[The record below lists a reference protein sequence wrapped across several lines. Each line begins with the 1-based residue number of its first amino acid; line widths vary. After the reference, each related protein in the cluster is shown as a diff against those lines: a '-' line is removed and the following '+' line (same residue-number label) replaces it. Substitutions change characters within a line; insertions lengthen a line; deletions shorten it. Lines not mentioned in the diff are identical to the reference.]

1 MPAER
6 DSLIQSIRITG
17 NGFTVRLRIERSR
30 PQDLEEFLRENGLSN
45 RIDFDVNIPTRLES
59 DTTSVDATN
68 SIRQLTAA

>member
-6 DSLIQSIRITG
+6 NSLIQSIRITG

>member
-6 DSLIQSIRITG
+6 NSLIQSIRITG

-68 SIRQLTAA
+68 PIRQLTAA